1 MHPQLDYLHPIST
14 FVIRL
19 PLPNTTKA
27 KPSPCCTPL
36 VSTKTHTL
44 HRVLSRWSR
53 TGDYHTAGH
62 FRNTHKLKPK
72 CVYGYLH
79 PSACHLKP
87 TLASDNQQFHSR
99 EGKVGNN
106 AALPASSGHP
116 TKERTAQFRHVETR
130 AYTTTS
136 SYDPLLRKPSS
147 AKRATSYRI
156 RKRRKKQSYDV
167 RVAVTLASKKADT
180 PTPTAAVQK
189 TLSSC

>member
-1 MHPQLDYLHPIST
+1 M
-14 FVIRL
+14 
-19 PLPNTTKA
+19 TTCI
-27 KPSPCCTPL
+27 PSPPSSYVCHYQTPL
-36 VSTKTHTL
+36 KQSHLHVALRSSRQKPTHY
-44 HRVLSRWSR
+44 RVLSRWSR
-53 TGDYHTAGH
+53 TGAYHTAGH

-79 PSACHLKP
+79 P

-180 PTPTAAVQK
+180 PTPTAAVQE